1 VTAPIGLLRTVDIG
15 DVGVTDLAIA
25 YADLYVF
32 DQFGLHD
39 KPAMLLG
46 MNSLRHFARV
56 SADFPA
62 REVRFTL
69 P

>member
-1 VTAPIGLLRTVDIG
+1 M
-15 DVGVTDLAIA
+15 AIA
-25 YADLYVF
+25 YTDLYVF

-46 MNSLRHFARV
+46 MNLLRRFARV

-62 REVRFTL
+62 REVRFL
-69 P
+69 LEA